1 MTMKTK
7 SATVP
12 VRFPT
17 LAAWVAAFCLGAILA
32 VVVLPAT
39 ALVAADG
46 AAAPL
51 RASLLTQELGDP
63 RAPGNVKL
71 VVTLPEPFGSPLVNV
86 TANDFDIYVYPATLS
101 REEGL
106 QERYRAGGLYLWRNA
121 GRFFLDARV
130 VPEQD
135 REGPATVRVVYREN
149 GTVVAEGEAE
159 GVCRY
164 AADLVDVILA
174 VDISRSMLYND
185 PNKLRVAA
193 ARSFIETAREAGGI
207 GRIGLVTFNHNAT
220 VNTPLL
226 PLEQGEQ
233 LLAVLDKV
241 GAAGM
246 TNLDKPIDLALGQL
260 AGTRRPVLI
269 LLTDGKNE
277 GSEYQNTHLRA
288 AEENV
293 RIFSVGLSEQTDHRL
308 LREMAEVTGG
318 MYFKAVRDSDLPDIY
333 ARLAA
338 ELGKRQLLHAGVLG
352 AEDGTVQ
359 LPIDG
364 SVKRLAALTDGGA
377 RLRVRGPGTG
387 MDSAR
392 ESSRVHFG
400 SPTPGLWDFTW
411 ERAVPGVSVLALSA
425 DTRFF
430 LDVFPPQLRGEILS
444 VGATLAEGAAP
455 LRGADVWVQALP
467 GIVPEPI
474 QLFDDGRHGDGEADD
489 GVYAGAVMLP
499 NAPDQF
505 DLSLRAKG
513 AAWDYGDF
521 VRQAAGLAIRSREP
535 PPGRASL
542 GGDVDFG
549 VLFPGETGSAIASVD
564 LDSRTPRQLFLE
576 LDWPDG
582 GTDWPSMASRL
593 AVDPGYHQFELE
605 MTVPAGAKPG
615 NYHGRFGVTDGAEL
629 GDSADARVR
638 VGTVTF
644 DSPGAVDLGD
654 VPPGTF
660 RSRVLTIPYSAD
672 KAAPLHISLDAGEEL
687 DVAGV
692 PDAVAE
698 GDHDLELEVV
708 VSAPMGQGDGEYGGT
723 IIVEAGPG
731 RVDVPVRWRV
741 RPYQARPRDVVPP
754 AGIPDAPRLPDADD
768 TRPLERTPD
777 LSDDFWT
784 PDRPA
789 PLPDTTVSPWEETER
804 VFRNTPRVAPVRPA
818 ASGAAPGFSSLEPV
832 RRGDSLWS
840 AWWIYLL
847 AALLLLLLLL
857 LLLAYILYRLGKSA
871 LARFLLVSAL
881 ANVILLIVFI
891 ILLGTSTTVAPRLDP
906 PVEVSLVAEEPPV
919 TVQLSDA
926 ERELVG
932 LTGVRSDSA
941 DGTSGVPGEV
951 TVAEADTAAAAGAA
965 ASGGVVTAKENT
977 VETASDDAGAALSD
991 NLEPAAAPFE
1001 ADRETAMHRREHQR
1015 ERERERSEEPMRE
1028 LPEMAEPPEET
1039 ASARASETNRDRNA
1053 EQEARLD
1060 LNPPEDSE
1068 RPVWSDGVRPVQPVA
1083 SDQGTLIT
1091 AAPGMEAVSFDRTVR
1106 RIDPRGRRRSPSES
1120 MVTEP
1125 EPRVDIDDPSRDREE
1140 QRLAEGPANPDG
1152 DPGVEEFRVDNLAV
1166 GVDIYGQKPGSAIPA
1181 GIFPVQREEPARLPR
1196 GVSGEDDSAS
1206 AAPMGG
1212 RRTVRGSGRHEGAGS
1227 ATPATNGM
1235 PGGSAGRIASDT
1247 PGGATG
1253 RANANGTAI
1262 DEMRFDS
1269 APSGGGSRSGL
1280 PGATGLAASSQPLAG
1295 GDGGTSPNLAGGG
1308 TTGERAAFTP
1318 SAQGGGNGN
1327 GDASQGPLQRSDGRG
1342 PGERNAGVGDGNPD
1356 SLSSRGVP
1364 GLNDGNGQSGLP
1376 GGASGGDDS
1385 GRSAGG
1391 RGQSDGLGESR
1402 VDEMNSGPGRSPLA
1416 TRTGTGI
1423 TDLTQSNLGG
1433 DDDHYR
1439 LRVIPMDTTVA
1450 EWSRIERNGRRRSVS
1465 VAASS
1470 VDMDSL
1476 LIVVGDFARLPD
1488 SATENLFGVL
1498 SDRIRSGITVED
1510 RRLTPTDPT
1519 LGDTLLALVAPE
1531 EMRDW
1536 SDNALASVG
1545 EYLKRGGHIWLDAA
1559 DRPEARRQMER
1570 LAQAVGGE
1578 FGPLPA
1584 THQLSDGETVDAVV
1598 LNDRELVV
1606 ATYQDWRREWRFGR
1620 RNGRTL
1626 RFLTRTLNYFLSGD
1640 ADDGIVLGPG
1650 RTDGEEVIE
1659 PAREIIPDRLAGG
1672 DGSTGRLWDE
1682 FGPGTAATWRMP
1694 SWSDPGAITAISD
1707 GQGGRALKMDL
1718 HSAVKGRAAVYRTL
1732 TPPEDFSTVNY
1743 VSLDAYYDGAG
1754 DAALSM
1760 VFTVDDGA
1768 GWVDYETPALDLTP
1782 GWNRVRFDL
1791 DATNFRQLQPESRS
1805 GQPLRDSDRTGRAG
1819 FFLYREGEAPAL
1831 VMYRNI
1837 RLHE

>member
-1 MTMKTK
+1 MTIKTK
-7 SATVP
+7 PAPVP
-12 VRFPT
+12 FRFPT
-17 LAAWVAAFCLGAILA
+17 LSAWVVAFGLGLILA
-32 VVVLPAT
+32 VAAGLAGSVA
-39 ALVAADG
+39 VAAD
-46 AAAPL
+46 AAVAPL

-71 VVTLPEPFGSPLVNV
+71 VVTLPEPYGSPLANV
-86 TANDFDIYVYPATLS
+86 RADSFEIYVHPAHMS
-101 REEGL
+101 RDDGL
-106 QERYRAGGLYLWRNA
+106 QDRFRAGGVYLWRNA

-135 REGPATVRVVYREN
+135 EEGQAKVRVIYREN
-149 GTVVAEGEAE
+149 GAVVAEGEAE

-164 AADLVDVILA
+164 AADLVDVVLA

-207 GRIGLVTFNHNAT
+207 GRIGLVTFNHNAS

-233 LLAVLDKV
+233 LLAVLDRV

-260 AGTRRPVLI
+260 AGTRRPVI
-269 LLTDGKNE
+269 VLLTDGKNE
-277 GSEYQNTHLRA
+277 GSEYRNTHLRA

-308 LREMAEVTGG
+308 LREMAEVSGG

-338 ELGKRQLLHAGVLG
+338 ELGKRQLIHAGVLG
-352 AEDGTVQ
+352 AEDGVVQ

-377 RLRVRGPGTG
+377 RLRVRGPGSG

-400 SPTPGLWDFTW
+400 SPTPGLWDFSW

-430 LDVFPPQLRGEILS
+430 LDVFPPQLRGEILA

-455 LRGADVWVQALP
+455 LRGGEVWVQALP
-467 GIVPEPI
+467 GIVSEPI

-489 GVYAGAVMLP
+489 GVYSGAVMLP

-505 DLSLRAKG
+505 DLSVRAKG
-513 AAWDYGDF
+513 AAWEYGDF

-549 VLFPGETGSAIASVD
+549 VLFPGETGSAIATVD
-564 LDSRTPRQLFLE
+564 LDSRTPRQLYLE

-582 GTDWPSMASRL
+582 GSDWPSMASRL
-593 AVDPGYHQFELE
+593 AVDPGHHQFELE

-615 NYHGRFGVTDGAEL
+615 SYHGRFGVTDGAEL
-629 GDSADARVR
+629 GDAADARVR
-638 VGTVTF
+638 VGTVRF
-644 DSPGAVDLGD
+644 DTPGTVDLGD
-654 VPPGTF
+654 IPPGTF
-660 RSRVLTIPYSAD
+660 RSQVVSIPYNAD
-672 KAAPLHISLDAGEEL
+672 KEAPLHISLDAEDEL
-687 DVAGV
+687 DVSGF
-692 PDAVAE
+692 PFPESIRE
-698 GDHDLELEVV
+698 GSHSLDLEVV
-708 VSAPMGQGDGEYGGT
+708 VSAPMGQRDGDYSGT
-723 IIVEAGPG
+723 IVVEAGPG
-731 RVDVPVRWRV
+731 RIDVPVRWRI
-741 RPYQARPRDVVPP
+741 RPYQARPHDVVPP

-784 PDRPA
+784 PDRPT
-789 PLPDTTVSPWEETER
+789 PLPDTTVSPWEQTER
-804 VFRNTPRVAPVRPA
+804 VFRNAPRVTPARPA
-818 ASGAAPGFSSLEPV
+818 TSGAATGFSDIEPV
-832 RRGDSLWS
+832 RRSDSFWS

-881 ANVILLIVFI
+881 ANTLLLILFI
-891 ILLGTSTTVAPRLDP
+891 VLLGASTTVANRVEP
-906 PVEVSLVAEEPPV
+906 PVEVSLVEEDPPV

-932 LTGVRSDSA
+932 LTGARTNSA
-941 DGTSGVPGEV
+941 DGSSGVPGEV

-965 ASGGVVTAKENT
+965 ASGGVITAKENT
-977 VETASDDAGAALSD
+977 LDSASDDSGAALAD

-1001 ADRETAMHRREHQR
+1001 ADRETAMHRRERER
-1015 ERERERSEEPMRE
+1015 ERERERSDEPMRE
-1028 LPEMAEPPEET
+1028 LPEMAEPPQEM
-1039 ASARASETNRDRNA
+1039 AMARSNENNRDDSA
-1053 EQEARLD
+1053 ESEARLD
-1060 LNPPEDSE
+1060 LSLPEDSE
-1068 RPVWSDGVRPVQPVA
+1068 RPVWSDGVRPVQPLA

-1091 AAPGMEAVSFDRTVR
+1091 AAPGMEAVSLDRTVR

-1120 MVTEP
+1120 MVSEP
-1125 EPRVDIDDPSRDREE
+1125 EPRVEIDDPSRDREE
-1140 QRLAEGPANPDG
+1140 ERQAEGPANPDG
-1152 DPGVEEFRVDNLAV
+1152 DPGVEELRIDNLAV

-1181 GIFPVQREEPARLPR
+1181 GVFPVRLEQPNLLPR
-1196 GVSGEDDSAS
+1196 GVSGDDESDS

-1212 RRTVRGSGRHEGAGS
+1212 RRTVRGSGRREGASSG
-1227 ATPATNGM
+1227 APAANGM
-1235 PGGSAGRIASDT
+1235 PGGATGQTASST

-1253 RANANGTAI
+1253 RANATGAAI

-1269 APSGGGSRSGL
+1269 APSGGGSRSGV
-1280 PGATGLAASSQPLAG
+1280 PGATGLSASSQPLAG

-1318 SAQGGGNGN
+1318 SAQGGGNGS
-1327 GDASQGPLQRSDGRG
+1327 GDASAGPLQRSDGRG
-1342 PGERNAGVGDGNPD
+1342 PGERSAGVGDGNPD

-1364 GLNDGNGQSGLP
+1364 GLNDGNGQSGVPGSAP
-1376 GGASGGDDS
+1376 GGEDS
-1385 GRSAGG
+1385 GMSAGG

-1416 TRTGTGI
+1416 TRTGTGV
-1423 TDLTQSNLGG
+1423 TDLAQSNLGG
-1433 DDDHYR
+1433 DDDRYR
-1439 LRVIPMDTTVA
+1439 LRVIPMDSTIG
-1450 EWSRIERNGRRRSVS
+1450 EWTRIERNGRRRSVS

-1510 RRLTPTDPT
+1510 RRLSPMDST
-1519 LGDTLLALVAPE
+1519 LNDTLLALVTPD

-1545 EYLKRGGHIWLDAA
+1545 DYLKRGGHIWLDAA

-1570 LAQAVGGE
+1570 LATTVGGVY
-1578 FGPLPA
+1578 GPLPSS
-1584 THQLSDGETVDAVV
+1584 HPLSDGETVEAVV

-1606 ATYQDWRREWRFGR
+1606 ATYQDWRREWRYGR
-1620 RNGRTL
+1620 KNGRTL
-1626 RFLTRTLNYFLSGD
+1626 RFLTRSLNYFLSGD
-1640 ADDGIVLGPG
+1640 ADDGIILGPG
-1650 RTDGEEVIE
+1650 STDGEELIE
-1659 PAREIIPDRLAGG
+1659 PAREIIPDSLAGG
-1672 DGSTGRLWDE
+1672 DGSAGRLWDE
-1682 FGPGTAATWRMP
+1682 FGPGTAAT
-1694 SWSDPGAITAISD
+1694 
-1707 GQGGRALKMDL
+1707 
-1718 HSAVKGRAAVYRTL
+1718 
-1732 TPPEDFSTVNY
+1732 
-1743 VSLDAYYDGAG
+1743 
-1754 DAALSM
+1754 
-1760 VFTVDDGA
+1760 
-1768 GWVDYETPALDLTP
+1768 
-1782 GWNRVRFDL
+1782 
-1791 DATNFRQLQPESRS
+1791 
-1805 GQPLRDSDRTGRAG
+1805 
-1819 FFLYREGEAPAL
+1819 
-1831 VMYRNI
+1831 
-1837 RLHE
+1837 